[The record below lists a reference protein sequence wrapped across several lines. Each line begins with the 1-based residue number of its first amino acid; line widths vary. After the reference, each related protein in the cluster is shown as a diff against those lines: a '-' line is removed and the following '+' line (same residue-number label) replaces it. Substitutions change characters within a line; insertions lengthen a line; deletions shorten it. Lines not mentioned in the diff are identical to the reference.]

1 MTDLFDLR
9 KDSASMEEIYS
20 RIGKDATVQG
30 PNLVIL
36 VTAILI
42 ACVGLNMNS
51 VAVIIGAMLISP
63 LMGGIVAIGYGMAT
77 YDIQF
82 IKQSVIKLG
91 FQVGFALIAS
101 TIYFSLTPISTPSSE
116 LIARTSPTIW
126 DVLIALCG
134 GIAGAVGNTRIEKSN
149 VIPGV
154 AIATA
159 LMPPLCTAGYGI
171 TMHSLN
177 FFGGAIYL
185 FFINGFFIALSSF
198 LVFKILRVPVKD
210 GIGREHFKRQQTFL
224 WIIGILITVPSIYMA
239 YQSVDANIA
248 DSQLKKFI
256 SKEADFDTS
265 SIVSYQF
272 DNGILTI
279 DLIGMPL
286 TDTQI
291 TNLKKSMKHY
301 SKLDNAELR
310 IVQDNSGDS
319 LNKEQIQQIINT
331 KISNET
337 KDDNGKSYKELA
349 NQYYPDYRRAINDQK
364 VILAL
369 KEQAPAL
376 FPEITNIRGGTIAS
390 ITEQQTITYQTFIVW
405 VTVKEQITPVDAEKL
420 KNWISQQIKIPVI
433 LYISLPNSNEQE
445 VNGNGIE

>member
-1 MTDLFDLR
+1 MIGLFDLR
-9 KDSASMEEIYS
+9 KDSASMEEIYI
-20 RIGKDATVQG
+20 RIEKDSTVQG

-36 VTAILI
+36 VTAVLI

-77 YDIQF
+77 YDIHF

-91 FQVGFALIAS
+91 FQVGFALLAS

-171 TMHSLN
+171 TMHSLK

-198 LVFKILRVPVKD
+198 LIFKLLRVPIKNS
-210 GIGREHFKRQQTFL
+210 IGKEHFKRQQTLL

-248 DSQLKKFI
+248 DFQVKNFI

-286 TDTQI
+286 TDKEI
-291 TNLKKSMKHY
+291 DNLKKSMKHY

-310 IVQDNSGDS
+310 IVQTNSSDS

-331 KISNET
+331 KIHNET

-349 NQYYPDYRRAINDQK
+349 NQYYPDYKRTISDQK
-364 VILAL
+364 IILAL
-369 KEQAPAL
+369 KKQAPTL
-376 FPEITNIRGGTIAS
+376 FPEIIDIKGGSIAS
-390 ITEQQTITYQTFIVW
+390 ITEQQKVNYQTFIAF
-405 VTVKEQITPVDAEKL
+405 VTVQKRMSSTNAEKL
-420 KNWISQQIKIPVI
+420 KNWIGQQVKIPVL
-433 LYISLPNSNEQE
+433 LYISLQNSNEQDIY
-445 VNGNGIE
+445 GTGIE

>member
-1 MTDLFDLR
+1 M
-9 KDSASMEEIYS
+9 
-20 RIGKDATVQG
+20 
-30 PNLVIL
+30 
-36 VTAILI
+36 
-42 ACVGLNMNS
+42 
-51 VAVIIGAMLISP
+51 
-63 LMGGIVAIGYGMAT
+63 
-77 YDIQF
+77 
-82 IKQSVIKLG
+82 
-91 FQVGFALIAS
+91 
-101 TIYFSLTPISTPSSE
+101 
-116 LIARTSPTIW
+116 
-126 DVLIALCG
+126 
-134 GIAGAVGNTRIEKSN
+134 
-149 VIPGV
+149 
-154 AIATA
+154 
-159 LMPPLCTAGYGI
+159 
-171 TMHSLN
+171 
-177 FFGGAIYL
+177 
-185 FFINGFFIALSSF
+185 
-198 LVFKILRVPVKD
+198 PVKD
-210 GIGREHFKRQQTFL
+210 GIGREHFKRQQTLL

-239 YQSVDANIA
+239 YQSVDTNIA
-248 DSQLKKFI
+248 DAQVKKFI

-286 TDTQI
+286 TNTQI

-349 NQYYPDYRRAINDQK
+349 NQYYPDYRRTINDQK

-369 KEQAPAL
+369 KEQAPTL
-376 FPEITNIRGGTIAS
+376 FPEIINIQGGSIAS
-390 ITEQQTITYQTFIVW
+390 ITEQQTITYQTFIAFI
-405 VTVKEQITPVDAEKL
+405 TVKEQIPPADAEKL

-445 VNGNGIE
+445 VYGNGIE

>member
-1 MTDLFDLR
+1 
-9 KDSASMEEIYS
+9 
-20 RIGKDATVQG
+20 
-30 PNLVIL
+30 
-36 VTAILI
+36 
-42 ACVGLNMNS
+42 
-51 VAVIIGAMLISP
+51 
-63 LMGGIVAIGYGMAT
+63 
-77 YDIQF
+77 
-82 IKQSVIKLG
+82 
-91 FQVGFALIAS
+91 
-101 TIYFSLTPISTPSSE
+101 
-116 LIARTSPTIW
+116 
-126 DVLIALCG
+126 
-134 GIAGAVGNTRIEKSN
+134 
-149 VIPGV
+149 
-154 AIATA
+154 
-159 LMPPLCTAGYGI
+159 
-171 TMHSLN
+171 MHSLN

-376 FPEITNIRGGTIAS
+376 FPEITNIRGGSIAS